1 MADLVRSRLFLVYA
15 GLVAATCVSWYA
27 GADHGVGS
35 HELVAAI
42 VMVVAFVKV
51 RFVGL
56 HFMELGGALPRLRL
70 IFEAYVAVVLA
81 ALLVLYYV
89 V

>member
-1 MADLVRSRLFLVYA
+1 MADLLRTRLFLVYA

-35 HELVAAI
+35 HEVVAAI
-42 VMVVAFVKV
+42 VLVVAFAKV

-70 IFEAYVAVVLA
+70 IFELYVVLVLS